1 MKFFILDN
9 NERVS
14 LVSIEKD
21 KAAIT
26 HYKDSV
32 MYPFYHKDEVSID
45 EVNAFI
51 ENRCFNRNRPDKD
64 DLLKS
69 IGLGAYDAWKIV
81 RKTSGKMIHDRL
93 SVCFIN

>member
-45 EVNAFI
+45 EVNVFI
-51 ENRCFNRNRPDKD
+51 ESRCFNRNRPDKD

-69 IGLGAYDAWKIV
+69 IGLDTYDTWKIV
-81 RKTSGKMIHDRL
+81 RKTSGKMIHDML
-93 SVCFIN
+93 SLEFVE

>member
-21 KAAIT
+21 KAVIT

-45 EVNAFI
+45 EVNTFI
-51 ENRCFNRNRPDKD
+51 ESRCFDKNRPDRD
-64 DLLKS
+64 SLLSHLKLD
-69 IGLGAYDAWKIV
+69 GYNAWAIV
-81 RKTSGKMIHDRL
+81 RKTNGRMAHDRI
-93 SVCFIN
+93 SVEFV